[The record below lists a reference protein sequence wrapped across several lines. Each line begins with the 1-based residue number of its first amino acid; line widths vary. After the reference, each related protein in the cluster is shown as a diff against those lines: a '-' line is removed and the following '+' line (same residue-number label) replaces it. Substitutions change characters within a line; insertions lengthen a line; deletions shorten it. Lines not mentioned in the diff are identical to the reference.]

1 MKIPFRGTPKPVDPS
16 GHMTLFEH
24 LAELRTR
31 LLRVVLTVAIATV
44 VGYFLYPRMLHA
56 VEGPFKDFCK
66 NNAEKAKCPTGGTLV
81 TQDLLG
87 GFTTRVR
94 VAGYFGLIMAV
105 PVILWQIWRFIAP
118 GLVEKEKKYAI
129 PFMVSSLVLF
139 AAGAYT
145 AWWTFPKAM
154 EWLIN
159 QGGVSPLLDVG
170 KYFGFLALLML
181 GYGIGFEFP
190 VILVTIQ
197 LLGIITPQ
205 RLAQSRRMSIVVIAI
220 VAAVITPGGDPF
232 SMLGLG
238 VPLVVFYEVSIL
250 IGRVLKRG
258 KSPTAA

>member
-1 MKIPFRGTPKPVDPS
+1 
-16 GHMTLFEH
+16 MTLFEH

-31 LLRVVLTVAIATV
+31 LLRIVLTVAIATV

-56 VEGPFKDFCK
+56 IEGPFQDFC
-66 NNAEKAKCPTGGTLV
+66 NRNANRAKCPTNGDLV
-81 TQDLLG
+81 STDLLG

-94 VAGYFGLIMAV
+94 VAGYFGIVVAV

-129 PFMVSSLVLF
+129 PFMVSSVLLF
-139 AAGAYT
+139 VLGAAT
-145 AWWTFPKAM
+145 AWWTFPKAL

-170 KYFGFLALLML
+170 KYIGFLALLML
-181 GYGIGFEFP
+181 GYGVGFEFP

-197 LLGIITPQ
+197 LLGLVTPK
-205 RLAQSRRMSIVVIAI
+205 RLAQSRRMAIIVIAI
-220 VAAVITPGGDPF
+220 LAAVITPGGDPF

-238 VPLVVFYEVSIL
+238 IPLVVFYEVSIL

-258 KSPTAA
+258 KSPASA

>member
-1 MKIPFRGTPKPVDPS
+1 
-16 GHMTLFEH
+16 MTLFEH
-24 LAELRTR
+24 LAELRSR
-31 LLRVVLTVAIATV
+31 LLRVVMTVAIATV

-56 VEGPFKDFCK
+56 VEGPFKDFCES
-66 NNAEKAKCPTGGTLV
+66 NSAKASCPTGGNLV
-81 TQDLLG
+81 TSDLLG

-94 VAGYFGLIMAV
+94 VAGYFGLVVAV

-118 GLVEKEKKYAI
+118 GLVAKEKKYAI
-129 PFMVSSLVLF
+129 PFMLSSILLF
-139 AAGAYT
+139 ALGAFT

-159 QGGVSPLLDVG
+159 QGGVSPILDVG
-170 KYFGFLALLML
+170 KYFGFLGLLML
-181 GYGIGFEFP
+181 GYGVGFEFP

-197 LLGIITPQ
+197 LLGIVTPH
-205 RLAQSRRMSIVVIAI
+205 RLAQSRRMAIVVISI

-250 IGRVLKRG
+250 IGRVLLRG
-258 KSPTAA
+258 KSPASS